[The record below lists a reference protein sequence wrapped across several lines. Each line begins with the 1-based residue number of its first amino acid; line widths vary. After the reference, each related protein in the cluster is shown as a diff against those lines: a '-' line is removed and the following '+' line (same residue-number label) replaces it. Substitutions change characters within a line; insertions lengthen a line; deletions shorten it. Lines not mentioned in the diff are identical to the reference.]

1 MAAEPGQGGRG
12 TGGRCGTSPGP
23 GTRSCPRAG
32 EHDGTQPQR
41 NGVTGPSTPSLLV
54 QTGRWRTGWEGGSA
68 ALPSCCKGGGK
79 LELRGKVRGVWEV
92 LEEQLR
98 ELARYFLNF
107 FPPNHLDVP
116 TRVSLRVW
124 SCKRTTRNNFLPV
137 RGKLPCAQTLPRR
150 TGSDLGWGTPKREGG
165 EKKGKGSSA
174 TRGCGTSTARGWQ

>member
-1 MAAEPGQGGRG
+1 M
-12 TGGRCGTSPGP
+12 
-23 GTRSCPRAG
+23 
-32 EHDGTQPQR
+32 
-41 NGVTGPSTPSLLV
+41 
-54 QTGRWRTGWEGGSA
+54 
-68 ALPSCCKGGGK
+68 
-79 LELRGKVRGVWEV
+79 

-124 SCKRTTRNNFLPV
+124 SCKHTTRNNFLPV

-165 EKKGKGSSA
+165 GKKKEKEALRLVAVGPALLEGGNSSTVTA
-174 TRGCGTSTARGWQ
+174 SGERHRFLQRPRGRRQPFPFAVLGFFFPQKIKRPRGRSPPVSSWTQP